1 MHNQEFMVL
10 LPYFKTQ
17 PVYGWTNH
25 CIGVKYIVYFWN
37 SRFLMHLSKLKPDLR
52 LSIPSHRSN
61 TSLNVFVLYT
71 TAIVSVQWFPDP
83 IS

>member
-1 MHNQEFMVL
+1 MVL
-10 LPYFKTQ
+10 LPYLKHNLFMVGRTIALEL
-17 PVYGWTNH
+17 Y
-25 CIGVKYIVYFWN
+25 CLFLE

-52 LSIPSHRSN
+52 FSIPSHRSN
-61 TSLNVFVLYT
+61 TSLYVFVLYT